1 MTDYETIRK
10 DIYES
15 FHDTFHKLYISELK
29 DQIADKDEV
38 ITSNDHVIAEQQ
50 AEIERLNNIIQ
61 TMRYAEDE
69 DKINVSMENERL
81 KEKCDKQAMVIR
93 RMFVEEF
100 PDTWFAWHG
109 YGEKDRNGLPQYIE
123 VVPAHGVGWTQV
135 YERTERTISME
146 GS

>member
-1 MTDYETIRK
+1 MNRE
-10 DIYES
+10 DIVN
-15 FHDTFHKLYISELK
+15 TVSE
-29 DQIADKDEV
+29 IAKVWDRRAMEDELTHAS
-38 ITSNDHVIAEQQ
+38 IKIMEQHT
-50 AEIERLNNIIQ
+50 EIERLNNIIQ

-69 DKINVSMENERL
+69 DKIKVSMENERL

>member
-1 MTDYETIRK
+1 
-10 DIYES
+10 
-15 FHDTFHKLYISELK
+15 LK